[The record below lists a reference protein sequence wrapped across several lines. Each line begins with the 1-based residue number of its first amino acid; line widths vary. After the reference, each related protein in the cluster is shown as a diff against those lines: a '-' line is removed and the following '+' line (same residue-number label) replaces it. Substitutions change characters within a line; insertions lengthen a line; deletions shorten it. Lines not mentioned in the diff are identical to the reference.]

1 MLFQYAPGRSG
12 TFAKQFL
19 DGFNGCLLQ
28 CDAYDGYD
36 RLTEVAR
43 PQGPW
48 TLVHCWSHLRRRF
61 VKLARNSK
69 SPIAEARRPADR
81 TALRHRSHGARF
93 IAGHQAGRP
102 QGALVAPRRGV
113 EAVVREAAVDDLQR
127 LDAR

>member
-1 MLFQYAPGRSG
+1 
-12 TFAKQFL
+12 FAEQFL
-19 DGFNGCLLQ
+19 HGFNGRFLQ

-69 SPIAEARRPADR
+69 SPIAEAAV
-81 TALRHRSHGARF
+81 RH
-93 IAGHQAGRP
+93 IAQLYAI
-102 QGALVAPRRGV
+102 
-113 EAVVREAAVDDLQR
+113 EAM
-127 LDAR
+127 